1 MWPRT
6 IQLAEMLFCFQLFD
20 YTAFIYDKNILY
32 LQFYVLFFL
41 GALGVLGG

>member
-1 MWPRT
+1 MRPRT
-6 IQLAEMLFCFQLFD
+6 IQPAEMLFFQFFD
-20 YTAFIYDKNILY
+20 HTAFIYDNNILY